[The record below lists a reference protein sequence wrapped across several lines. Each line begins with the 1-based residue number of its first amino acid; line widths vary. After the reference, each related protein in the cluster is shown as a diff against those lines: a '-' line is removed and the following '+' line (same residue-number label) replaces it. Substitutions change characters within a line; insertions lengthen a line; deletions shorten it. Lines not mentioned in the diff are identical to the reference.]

1 MTLEN
6 ENIYILGAT
15 GRVGSVIVPEL
26 IKAGARVTVYVRSPE
41 KIQKAENLTV
51 VQGDYNNLTPFEKT
65 IGGHT
70 RLFLL
75 VADREDLD
83 RIKIAFGTRAYAAG
97 VKQIV
102 ELSARRLPW
111 RSYNV
116 VHVHQQAEDALYAI
130 KDRGYHVV
138 LRPTNFMTNMTDY
151 DTIKNN
157 NEIVDSADPN
167 EQQEWIS
174 PADIGHVAARI
185 LVEPMEKHKD
195 VAYELIGDIKTPAQ
209 RAEIISKVTGR
220 NISYKQLSVQE
231 MYDFFINA
239 GETTSM
245 AYYMSTY
252 QFVSPISRGLP
263 LLLGR
268 PQEGLEV
275 WAANNK
281 HLF

>member
-1 MTLEN
+1 MTIEGDR
-6 ENIYILGAT
+6 IYLLGAT
-15 GRVGSVIVPEL
+15 GRIGSVILPEL
-26 IKAGARVTVYVRSPE
+26 IKAGVQVTVYARSPA
-41 KIQKAENLTV
+41 KVPKAENITI
-51 VQGDYNNLTPFEKT
+51 VQGDYDDLTPFENS
-65 IGGHT
+65 IAGHT

-83 RIKIAFGTRAYAAG
+83 KVKIAFGTRAYAAG
-97 VKQIV
+97 IKQLV

-151 DTIKNN
+151 DTIKNDN
-157 NEIVDSADPN
+157 RIVDSADSD

-174 PADIGHVAARI
+174 PADIGTVAARI
-185 LVEPMEKHKD
+185 LLQPVEQHKD
-195 VAYELIGDIKTPAQ
+195 VAYELIGDVKTPAQ
-209 RAEIISKVTGR
+209 RAAIISKLTGR
-220 NISYKQLSVQE
+220 TISYSQLPVQE
-231 MYDFFINA
+231 LYDFFIKA
-239 GETTSM
+239 GETPSM

-252 QFVSPISRGLP
+252 QSLSPVSRGLP

-268 PQEGLEV
+268 APEKLED

-281 HLF
+281 DLF